1 MEQKT
6 EAKKNSAVP
15 IVLGLIVFL
24 VLVGAWYLLTKKPT
38 TLPSPVKTEEM
49 KPVERPTPTPTPK
62 EDSLSAI
69 DEDLRKME
77 IQNLDQEFQE
87 IDQELNSL

>member
-6 EAKKNSAVP
+6 EARKNSAVP

-24 VLVGAWYLLTKKPT
+24 VLVGAWYLLTKRPT
-38 TLPSPVKTEEM
+38 TLPSPVKTEEI
-49 KPVERPTPTPTPK
+49 KPGERPTPTPPK

-69 DEDLRKME
+69 DEDLSKME

>member
-6 EAKKNSAVP
+6 EAKKKSTVP

-24 VLVGAWYLLTKKPT
+24 VLVGAGYLLTKKPT

-49 KPVERPTPTPTPK
+49 KPVERPTPK